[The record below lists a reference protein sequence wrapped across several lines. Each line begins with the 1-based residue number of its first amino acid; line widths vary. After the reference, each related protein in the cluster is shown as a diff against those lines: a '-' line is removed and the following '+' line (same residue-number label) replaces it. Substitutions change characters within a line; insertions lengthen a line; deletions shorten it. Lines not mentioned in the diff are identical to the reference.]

1 MARPG
6 GTRIEA
12 RPLVYAILS
21 TALFGISPPVAKVL
35 LEDLDP
41 VALAGLLYIGAFIG
55 LTIVSLMRPS
65 RPSAPLERKDA
76 PWLAG
81 AILAGGVL
89 APVALMIGLTM
100 VSGLAGSL
108 LTNLEGVATALIAV
122 IVFREYAGRR
132 LWFALAVM
140 TLAGVLLSWDPSG
153 GTIDPLGPLL
163 IVLAMVCWGVD
174 NNLTRQISGKDPVR
188 IAQLKGLIAGSFSL
202 SVAVLLGVRLSLT
215 PPLLLAL
222 LLGALSYGIS
232 LVLFIKALEGLGS
245 SRTGAFFSL
254 GPFVGAVVAVL
265 FLNDPLTPPLLAAA
279 ALMALGVYAI
289 MAERHGHSHRH
300 ERMTHTHA
308 HEHDMHHRHGHD
320 GEGAHSHEHVHPEM
334 VHSHV
339 HWPDEHHRHEHDD

>member
-1 MARPG
+1 M
-6 GTRIEA
+6 EA
-12 RPLVYAILS
+12 RPLLYVIIS

-41 VALAGLLYIGAFIG
+41 VAMAGLLYLGAFIG
-55 LTIVSLMRPS
+55 LTIVSMMRPS
-65 RPSAPLERKDA
+65 RSSAPLERKDA

-81 AILAGGVL
+81 AIMTGGVL
-89 APVALMIGLTM
+89 APVALMSGLTM

-122 IVFREYAGRR
+122 LVFREHAGKR
-132 LWFALAVM
+132 LWVALAAM
-140 TLAGVLLSWDPSG
+140 TAAGVLLSWDPSG
-153 GTIDPLGPLL
+153 GTVDPMGPLL
-163 IVLAMVCWGVD
+163 IVFAMICWGID

-202 SVAVLLGVRLSLT
+202 SVAALLGVRLSLT
-215 PPLLLAL
+215 PPLFFAL

-254 GPFVGAVVAVL
+254 GPFVGAFVAVL
-265 FLNDPLTPPLLAAA
+265 FLGDPLTPPFIAAA
-279 ALMALGVYAI
+279 ALMALGVYVLL
-289 MAERHGHSHRH
+289 AERHSHTHRH
-300 ERMTHTHA
+300 ERMTHTHV
-308 HEHDMHHRHGHD
+308 HEHDVHHRHGHD
-320 GEGAHSHEHVHPEM
+320 GEGAHSHEHVHEAM

-339 HWPDEHHRHEHDD
+339 HWPDEHHRHGHDR